1 MSVLPCFE
9 GCGLWSRKFGEVN
22 DFHYVQEDVYGL
34 SNNWIGNL
42 ASQGNMKTLSWKFL
56 LNKNNV
62 TF

>member
-34 SNNWIGNL
+34 SNN
-42 ASQGNMKTLSWKFL
+42 
-56 LNKNNV
+56 
-62 TF
+62 

>member
-42 ASQGNMKTLSWKFL
+42 ASQGKWIHNDFVHNACL
-56 LNKNNV
+56 
-62 TF
+62 